1 MKNPAMKNLAL
12 PFALSLLLA
21 ASPTWAHT
29 DHLKPQFGGI
39 TADAESFQVELV
51 AKGNQITLYLSE
63 HGAPVESAGASG
75 KLIVLSGK
83 DKEEVALAPNGYQS
97 LGAKLKAKPAKGAK
111 AVATITAPGRDT
123 GTVRFTLK

>member
-1 MKNPAMKNLAL
+1 MKKLTL
-12 PFALSLLLA
+12 PLALSLLLA
-21 ASPTWAHT
+21 AGQVWAHA

-39 TADAESFQVELV
+39 TADAEVFQVELV
-51 AKGNQITLYLSE
+51 TKGNQITLYLSE

-75 KLIVLSGK
+75 KLIVLSDK

-111 AVATITAPGRDT
+111 AVATITVPGRDV